1 MRLRRTLQHYKSSI
15 GWSPEAVPSP
25 ISGATRQLLEWPT
38 PAVCREVRISILPV
52 VAKRWGFAASLAGFR
67 HYLLYFVLAV
77 LGIVAADLTIYTLR
91 ERATS
96 RTSRSRRVARV
107 ARDAL
112 ILAVDRE
119 SAIRGFLITG
129 DSTSL
134 QPEFEARAIHA
145 AKLDSLVSLT
155 ADNPSQQQRARAIGA
170 ALLSWDDSFAQPA
183 LTGRLTPSARRL
195 AGKQLFDAVRL
206 RFAEFVVA
214 EEVLYEARVS
224 RTHLLVILAQITFL
238 LPLSLLTVLFVR
250 VGRRVAKQGD
260 HVIQQQQQLE
270 EQAIEL
276 EQQVEVMETAN
287 RELGETVTELRAA
300 QDQATSDSRD
310 RDRANA
316 FLDAALAST
325 PIGLSLLD
333 KNLRYIRVN
342 AATTALTGI
351 PVRYYPG
358 RTMREVNSS
367 VSPEIE
373 RALRR
378 VAETGTP
385 ELDIR
390 MTSEAV
396 PGMSARRELVL
407 NVYPIRTATGETL
420 GVGVSAADTTE
431 HDALQERFHQS
442 QKLEAVGRL
451 AAGVAHDFNNLLTV
465 IRTYC
470 DLVLL
475 EIPPSGAHFA
485 ELTEIHHAAER
496 AGALARQLLYVG
508 RHKTLLP
515 KLLDLNEVIQGV
527 EAMLRHVTRSGVQV
541 KSVLS
546 HSLGLMRA
554 DPSQLDQVLV
564 NLVIN
569 AVDAMPKGGE
579 ITIRTSNAELDHA
592 YTAAH
597 RGVIPGH
604 YVRLTVSD
612 TGTGMD
618 KETQEQIFEPFFTTK
633 DADKGTGLGLASVY
647 GIVEQVHGHISV
659 ESELGK
665 GTTFSLF
672 FPREICE
679 EGVEPRRVR
688 AAPAESSPSGME
700 TVLIAEDDD
709 ALLASLTYALS
720 RYGYKVLDVN
730 HGGAAIRIA
739 SEREARID
747 LLLTDV
753 HMPGMDGRDLAKRV
767 GTIHPETKVLFMSG
781 SSGSNRPLT
790 DFPDDT
796 GNFISKPFSV
806 DDLATKIREV
816 LDNGPAN
823 TTLLST
829 TLHLNTAT
837 GN

>member
-1 MRLRRTLQHYKSSI
+1 
-15 GWSPEAVPSP
+15 
-25 ISGATRQLLEWPT
+25 
-38 PAVCREVRISILPV
+38 
-52 VAKRWGFAASLAGFR
+52 
-67 HYLLYFVLAV
+67 LYFALAV
-77 LGIVAADLTIYTLR
+77 LCIMATVLTIFMLR

-96 RTSRSRRVARV
+96 RTSHSRLVARV

-112 ILAVDRE
+112 ILAVERE

-129 DSTSL
+129 DSASL
-134 QPEFEARAIHA
+134 QSEFQARSLHS

-155 ADNPSQQQRARAIGA
+155 TDNPAQQLRARAIET
-170 ALLSWDDSFAQPA
+170 ALLAWDDNFAKPA
-183 LTGRLTPSARRL
+183 LAGRLTVTGGRL
-195 AGKQLFDAVRL
+195 AGQQLFDTFRL

-224 RTHLLVILAQITFL
+224 RTHILVIFAQITFL
-238 LPLSLLTVLFVR
+238 LPISLLGVIFVR
-250 VGRRVAKQGD
+250 IGRRLAKQGD
-260 HVIQQQQQLE
+260 HVLQQQQQLE

-276 EQQVEVMETAN
+276 EQQLEEMEAVN
-287 RELGETVTELRAA
+287 AELSETVTELRTSR
-300 QDQATSDSRD
+300 DQAATDSRE

-333 KNLRYIRVN
+333 TNLRYIRVN
-342 AATTALTGI
+342 EATTALTGI

-373 RALRR
+373 KALRR

-396 PGMSARRELVL
+396 QGMSARRELVL

-431 HDALQERFHQS
+431 HDVLQERFHQS

-475 EIPPSGAHFA
+475 EISPSGAHYA
-485 ELTEIHHAAER
+485 ELTEIHLAAER
-496 AGALARQLLYVG
+496 AGTLARQLLYVG
-508 RHKTLLP
+508 RRKTLLP
-515 KLLDLNEVIQGV
+515 KLLDLNEVIHGV
-527 EAMLRHVTRSGVQV
+527 EAMLRHVTRSGVQL

-554 DPSQLDQVLV
+554 DPSQLEQVLV

-569 AVDAMPKGGE
+569 AVDAMPEGGE
-579 ITIRTSNAELDHA
+579 ISIRTCNAELDHA
-592 YTAAH
+592 YTASR
-597 RGVIPGH
+597 RGVIAGP

-612 TGTGMD
+612 SGTGMS
-618 KETQEQIFEPFFTTK
+618 KETQERIFDPFFTTK

-647 GIVEQVHGHISV
+647 GIVQQVRGHISV

-665 GTTFSLF
+665 GTTFSIF
-672 FPREICE
+672 FPREMGE
-679 EGVEPRRVR
+679 EGSEPLRSRVTQE
-688 AAPAESSPSGME
+688 ASSPTGKE

-709 ALLASLTYALS
+709 ALLASLTYALT
-720 RYGYKVLDVN
+720 RYGYTVLDAN
-730 HGGAAIRIA
+730 HGGAAMRLA
-739 SEREARID
+739 SEREERID
-747 LLLTDV
+747 LLLTDL
-753 HMPGMDGRDLAKRV
+753 HMPGMDGRDLAKRI
-767 GTIHPETKVLFMSG
+767 GAIHPETKVLFMSG
-781 SSGSNRPLT
+781 SSGTKGTPIDRPN
-790 DFPDDT
+790 DSDA
-796 GNFISKPFSV
+796 FIPKPFSV
-806 DDLATKIREV
+806 ESLATKIREV
-816 LDNGPAN
+816 LETPAGSPYPI
-823 TTLLST
+823 LPESSLST
-829 TLHLNTAT
+829 TTDS
-837 GN
+837 

>member
-1 MRLRRTLQHYKSSI
+1 MY
-15 GWSPEAVPSP
+15 
-25 ISGATRQLLEWPT
+25 
-38 PAVCREVRISILPV
+38 
-52 VAKRWGFAASLAGFR
+52 FA
-67 HYLLYFVLAV
+67 LAV
-77 LGIVAADLTIYTLR
+77 LGIVASDLTVYTLR

-96 RTSRSRRVARV
+96 RTSHSRRVARV

-112 ILAVDRE
+112 VLAVDRE
-119 SAIRGFLITG
+119 SAIRGFLLTG
-129 DSTSL
+129 DSVSL
-134 QPEFEARAIHA
+134 QPEFEARALHS

-155 ADNPSQQQRARAIGA
+155 ADNPSQQQRAQAIGT
-170 ALLSWDDSFAQPA
+170 ALLAWDDNFAQPA
-183 LTGRLTPSARRL
+183 LAGRLSASARRL
-195 AGKQLFDAVRL
+195 AGKQLFDTIRL

-214 EEVLYEARVS
+214 EEVLYETRLS

-250 VGRRVAKQGD
+250 VGRRLAKQGD
-260 HVIQQQQQLE
+260 HVMQQQQQLE

-276 EQQVEVMETAN
+276 EQQVEEMEAAN
-287 RELGETVTELRAA
+287 TELNETVAELRAA
-300 QDQATSDSRD
+300 QDQATNDSRE
-310 RDRANA
+310 RDRSNA

-407 NVYPIRTATGETL
+407 NVYPIRTAAGETL

-554 DPSQLDQVLV
+554 DPSQIDQVLV

-618 KETQEQIFEPFFTTK
+618 RETQEQIFEPFFTTK
-633 DADKGTGLGLASVY
+633 DADKGTGLGLASVH
-647 GIVEQVHGHISV
+647 GIVQQVHGHISV

-672 FPREICE
+672 FPREIGE
-679 EGVEPRRVR
+679 EGVESRRVR
-688 AAPAESSPSGME
+688 AAQAESSLTGIE

-720 RYGYKVLDVN
+720 RYGYKVLDAN
-730 HGGAAIRIA
+730 HGGAAIRLA
-739 SEREARID
+739 SEREDRID
-747 LLLTDV
+747 LLLTDL
-753 HMPGMDGRDLAKRV
+753 HMPGMDGRDLARRIAA
-767 GTIHPETKVLFMSG
+767 IHPETKVLFMSG
-781 SSGSNRPLT
+781 SSGTKGRTTDRPE
-790 DFPDDT
+790 DSDA
-796 GNFISKPFSV
+796 FIAKPFSV
-806 DDLATKIREV
+806 DSLATKIRAV
-816 LDNGPAN
+816 LDAPASRACSSSPASLLN
-823 TTLLST
+823 TTIGS
-829 TLHLNTAT
+829 
-837 GN
+837 